1 MKTKTLIDKQLKRKK
16 NIELVKTI
24 IAAKKND
31 GWLEIAGILSG
42 PRGKRIDMNL
52 EEINK
57 KIENEETIVIPGKIL
72 SQGEINKKVKVIA
85 LSFSEKA
92 KEKLLK
98 AKCEVSSILEEI
110 KKNPQAKDVR
120 ILKNDKNN

>member
-1 MKTKTLIDKQLKRKK
+1 MKTKTLIEKQLKRKK

-31 GWLEIAGILSG
+31 GWLKIAGILSG
-42 PRGKRIDMNL
+42 SRGKRIDMNL
-52 EEINK
+52 EEINRK
-57 KIENEETIVIPGKIL
+57 TEDRETIAIPGKVL